1 MALQHEENRCGYLDS
16 QKGMMTAIHEEMATM
31 PEGKD
36 QLTLPKL
43 LWNCKFS
50 IFMEE
55 EMETR
60 RSYFTLNIFVD
71 KYSYDIGHS
80 PCLVYLNA
88 L

>member
-43 LWNCKFS
+43 LRNYKFGILKSYGRGTGDEGFLFYFEHFCK
-50 IFMEE
+50 
-55 EMETR
+55 
-60 RSYFTLNIFVD
+60 L
-71 KYSYDIGHS
+71 G
-80 PCLVYLNA
+80 
-88 L
+88 